1 MVPKTSS
8 IRLPAEYGTPAQTLP
23 WEDVRSRLE
32 QATQYW
38 LSTTRPDG
46 RPHTVPVDG
55 LWVDDLWYF
64 GGSPQAV
71 HQRNLHT
78 NSEIVVHLSDA
89 MKAVIVEGVA
99 SWRVVASSDARGLAA
114 ASKSEVRLRAAA
126 SRLYLGHLDSRASAC
141 PRLDQLSARRDPL
154 RLRHGGSS
162 VTLVCGV
169 EGSGLA

>member
-1 MVPKTSS
+1 VPKTSS
-8 IRLPAEYGTPAQTLP
+8 IRLPAEYGKPAQTLP

-55 LWVDDLWYF
+55 LWVDDRWYF
-64 GGSPQAV
+64 SGSPQAV

-99 SWRVVASSDARGLAA
+99 TRRMVASSDARRLAA
-114 ASKSEVRLRAAA
+114 ASKGKYGYAPPLRAYT
-126 SRLYLGHLDSRASAC
+126 SGIWGLE
-141 PRLDQLSARRDPL
+141 PRRVLAWTNFPQDATRFDFDPV
-154 RLRHGGSS
+154 GSP
-162 VTLVCGV
+162 
-169 EGSGLA
+169 